1 MAGGRGMDVAK
12 ALMILLASAGGVQAQ
27 AVSTEEEA
35 ALARSVLAAIQPRSI
50 AENVEYCGVIGLN
63 HGGVLVASR
72 PTRGEEGYCESYT
85 PSNIVVETASYHTHG
100 GFSADYVNEVP
111 SVDDIEGDQADGIDG
126 YVATPGGRLWY
137 HDSEAEIIVQLCG
150 LGCLPSDPLFIR
162 GSDGAIFE
170 SYSYSE
176 LIEKLAD

>member
-1 MAGGRGMDVAK
+1 MRFWK
-12 ALMILLASAGGVQAQ
+12 AILCVCLMTKAANAQ
-27 AVSTEEEA
+27 VVSTAEET
-35 ALARSVLAAIQPRSI
+35 ALARSVLAAIQPISI

-72 PTRGEEGYCESYT
+72 PTRGKEGYCESYT
-85 PSNIVVETASYHTHG
+85 PSNIAVETASYHTHG
-100 GFSADYVNEVP
+100 GYSPDYVNEVP

-126 YVATPGGRLWY
+126 YIATPGGRFWY
-137 HDSEAEIIVQLCG
+137 HDSEAEVIFQLCG
-150 LGCLPSDPLFIR
+150 LGCLPSDPRFIR

-176 LIEKLAD
+176 LVQKLAD

>member
-1 MAGGRGMDVAK
+1 MRFWRTVILVCIAAGGA
-12 ALMILLASAGGVQAQ
+12 QAQ

-35 ALARSVLAAIQPRSI
+35 ALARTVLAAIQPKSI

-63 HGGVLVASR
+63 HAGVLVASR

-85 PSNIVVETASYHTHG
+85 PSNIAVETASYHTHG
-100 GFSADYVNEVP
+100 GYSPDYVNEVP

-126 YVATPGGRLWY
+126 YIATPGGRFWY
-137 HDSEAEIIVQLCG
+137 HDSAAEVIVQLCG
-150 LGCLPSDPLFIR
+150 LGCLPSDPLFVR

-176 LIEKLAD
+176 LIQKLGD